1 MNPYPSLAQTIEL
14 LPIFSGDVAI
24 TLDDPA
30 ALTAVAGQ
38 AATYFL
44 GSDETEMIVRDLRP
58 NKNGRGFNR
67 PAFAHIFTSLNG
79 IEIELHAT
87 RKRRPAA
94 TLWLGVVNGA
104 RTPNAQWEILRPVG
118 HHHTACLAL
127 L

>member
-1 MNPYPSLAQTIEL
+1 MEQTYPPTLEL
-14 LPIFSGDVAI
+14 LPIFSGDVAVA
-24 TLDDPA
+24 LDKPE

-38 AATYFL
+38 PATYLL
-44 GSDETEMIVRDLRP
+44 GGDETEMIVRDLRP
-58 NKNGRGFNR
+58 SNGRGFNR
-67 PAFAHIFTSLNG
+67 PAYAHIFTSLNG

-94 TLWLGVVNGA
+94 TLWLGVVNGEGW
-104 RTPNAQWEILRPVG
+104 PPSQWEILRPVG